1 MLRQHIVKSFDKDLQ
16 TLRDKLAEMGANT
29 EAQLASAIEALV
41 SRNAELAEAVIKND
55 KRVNDLQNEI
65 DSLTVRM
72 LATRQPLGFD
82 LRNIISGLKIASD
95 LERIADNAKRI
106 ARSVDDLN
114 NITLDKPIELIIE
127 MSKIGQQML
136 IDIIDSYQKSDAQ
149 KAVEVWHTDKEIDTM
164 YADLLSQLQIFMKDD
179 SDNLHAYTSL
189 IFVARCCERI
199 GDHITNIAED
209 IYYLVNGKLYQ
220 GN

>member
-82 LRNIISGLKIASD
+82 LRLQAVHRRRECNPQRGI
-95 LERIADNAKRI
+95 RIRFGRR
-106 ARSVDDLN
+106 ARRR
-114 NITLDKPIELIIE
+114 P
-127 MSKIGQQML
+127 
-136 IDIIDSYQKSDAQ
+136 
-149 KAVEVWHTDKEIDTM
+149 
-164 YADLLSQLQIFMKDD
+164 
-179 SDNLHAYTSL
+179 
-189 IFVARCCERI
+189 
-199 GDHITNIAED
+199 
-209 IYYLVNGKLYQ
+209 
-220 GN
+220 